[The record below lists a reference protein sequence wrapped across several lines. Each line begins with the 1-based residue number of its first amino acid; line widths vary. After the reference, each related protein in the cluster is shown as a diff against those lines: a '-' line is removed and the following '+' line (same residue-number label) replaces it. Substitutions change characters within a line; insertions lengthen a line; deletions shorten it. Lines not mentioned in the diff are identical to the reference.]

1 MRTIASV
8 DELEELYGLPI
19 ERAKLKELDYIN
31 DHYRQFIEAS
41 PFLILATHGAKGID
55 CSPRGDPAGFVRV
68 VDERTIQIPDR
79 RGNKRLDSLRNI
91 IANPLVG
98 IIFLVPNVGETIRLS
113 GQARILVDKELNASF
128 SINGKPSSSVIVVGV
143 GKVYYQCQKALDR
156 SRLWEPESYPE
167 RSHLPTAGEMNQVFA
182 RMHGVEFD
190 GDAYDKDYPKYM
202 KETIY

>member
-8 DELEELYGLPI
+8 EELEELYGSPI

-41 PFLILATHGAKGID
+41 PFLILATHGARGID

-91 IANPLVG
+91 IANPKVG

-113 GQARILVDKELNASF
+113 GRARIIVDEELNAAF
-128 SINGKPSSSVIVVGV
+128 AINGKPSSSVLAIEVE
-143 GKVYYQCQKALDR
+143 KVYYQCQKSLAR
-156 SRLWEPESYPE
+156 SRLWKVDSFPD
-167 RSHLPTAGEMNQVFA
+167 RSQLPTAGEMNQVFA
-182 RMHGVEFD
+182 RMHGVEID
-190 GDAYDKDYPKYM
+190 GEAYDRDYPGYM

>member
-8 DELEELYGLPI
+8 EELEGLYGLPF
-19 ERAKLKELDYIN
+19 ERARLKELDNIN
-31 DHYRQFIEAS
+31 DHYRQFIETS
-41 PFLILATHGAKGID
+41 PFLVLATRGAKGID

-79 RGNKRLDSLRNI
+79 RGNRRLDSLRNI

-98 IIFLVPNVGETIRLS
+98 IIFLVPNVRETIRLS
-113 GQARILVDKELNASF
+113 GQARIVVDKELNASF
-128 SINGKPSSSVIVVGV
+128 SINGKPSSSVLAVGV
-143 GKVYYQCQKALDR
+143 EKVYYQCQKALAR
-156 SRLWEPESYPE
+156 SRLWEADSYTD
-167 RSHLPTAGEMNQVFA
+167 RSELPTAGEMNQVFA

-190 GDAYDKDYPKYM
+190 GEAYDRDYPDYM